1 MINLPNLSPAA
12 LWCAGLLA
20 LLAWVIA
27 GIMDG
32 ATLAE
37 VLGVPIL
44 AAVWMTAC
52 VLIDRWVV
60 ARSQPASIGR

>member
-1 MINLPNLSPAA
+1 M
-12 LWCAGLLA
+12 
-20 LLAWVIA
+20 LAWVIA